1 MSRLFEKSGLS
12 SFIESKSDLKRQ
24 RVTSPVGSDADEPDG
39 RNPGVG
45 KTESL
50 ITYAAAIAATFLV
63 RRALHLSWQTALKR
77 DPPKNP
83 ASRSVAWKD
92 ALLWGALSG
101 AIVGIARIG
110 SRRATSAAYRSYRG
124 VHR

>member
-12 SFIESKSDLKRQ
+12 SFSESEDDSKHQ
-24 RVTSPVGSDADEPDG
+24 RLAGIFRPEEDQPDG

-124 VHR
+124 GR